1 MTKITCEIVKDLL
14 PLYVDDVLSEDSRML
29 VEEHIDGCSECRS
42 YCEKLKD
49 TGSIVLKKKNDN
61 EKKTIKGIRKKII
74 TKRIRAV
81 CLTAIIVAAV
91 ATGLFYGITVREKYL
106 PYEKTGL
113 YAEDDAL
120 HTKKPYYCYYGFES
134 PEEGTVFIYM
144 TTTVY
149 ENCRHQEKDNT
160 VVIFDS
166 DDGENELSDN
176 QTVKEVYYIPQ
187 EYAKLLRQGYW
198 LSAETEADYIA
209 KNQEKT
215 EELKAASELVWKAD

>member
-1 MTKITCEIVKDLL
+1 
-14 PLYVDDVLSEDSRML
+14 
-29 VEEHIDGCSECRS
+29 
-42 YCEKLKD
+42 
-49 TGSIVLKKKNDN
+49 
-61 EKKTIKGIRKKII
+61 
-74 TKRIRAV
+74 
-81 CLTAIIVAAV
+81 
-91 ATGLFYGITVREKYL
+91 
-106 PYEKTGL
+106 
-113 YAEDDAL
+113 
-120 HTKKPYYCYYGFES
+120 
-134 PEEGTVFIYM
+134 M